1 MSYATDMKEMKAIL
15 RDNWKNKKEPI
26 TMEEV
31 FQWMKFGYIA
41 GCKSEGM
48 K

>member
-1 MSYATDMKEMKAIL
+1 MTVTDQEYDKLRMKQDL
-15 RDNWKNKKEPI
+15 KNKWN
-26 TMEEV
+26 V
-31 FQWMKFGYIA
+31 RQWMKFGYIA